1 MLLNDAL
8 KKIQILFAE
17 KNYVLALA
25 KINKILKKNK
35 QNLDLINNKSSI
47 LIAMERIDEA
57 HNELQ
62 KIIKIEPNCSEA
74 YSKLGMD

>member
-25 KINKILKKNK
+25 KINKILKKK
-35 QNLDLINNKSSI
+35 
-47 LIAMERIDEA
+47 
-57 HNELQ
+57 
-62 KIIKIEPNCSEA
+62 
-74 YSKLGMD
+74 

>member
-1 MLLNDAL
+1 MLLNNAL

-57 HNELQ
+57 QNELQ
-62 KIIKIEPNCSEA
+62 KIIKI
-74 YSKLGMD
+74 